1 MGTLV
6 VPISFCAAGTRE
18 AEASGHAIARRP
30 CRQNPLGY
38 HVRMPFP
45 ARRFHRFMPMRF

>member
-1 MGTLV
+1 MPFRRKQAALR
-6 VPISFCAAGTRE
+6 ISG
-18 AEASGHAIARRP
+18 AIACWP
-30 CRQNPLGY
+30 CCRDPLGY